1 MLGEFSGLAEIA
13 ARDRGLFPPPGPDLP
28 ARLRDALGV
37 LDLSAAGV
45 RVERRWTD
53 GDLAGEELSW
63 TVGFGPRTRAYLLRP
78 RGAAGPLPGV
88 VAMHCH
94 AGVKR
99 VGKEKIADGPD
110 PPDAGVAQLRA
121 RLYGGRAYAN
131 ELARRGFAVLVHDV
145 FAWGSRRFPLTAHDD
160 TPAHHDP
167 ARHDLA
173 RPGGRR
179 PGGRDPGRDPGGYER
194 AAREH
199 EHVLAKACT
208 LLGTS
213 FAGVLA
219 SEDLAAAAYLRSRP
233 DIASVAAVGLSG
245 GGARAALLGALDP
258 GIGAVAVAAMV
269 SSFRDFRDEHVAAHS
284 WMLFPPGLTR
294 LADWPGVVAAR
305 APAPLMVLYATADPL
320 FPAAGIARAHRQ
332 ITAAYRNA
340 PGHYAGVFF
349 DTSHQFDRAMQD
361 AAFGWLTDTA
371 APIGS
376 RRTS

>member
-1 MLGEFSGLAEIA
+1 MLGAFSGLAEIA
-13 ARDRGLFPPPGPDLP
+13 ARDRGLFPAPGPDLP
-28 ARLRDALGV
+28 ERLRDALGV
-37 LDLSAAGV
+37 LDLSAADV

-94 AGVKR
+94 AGMKR
-99 VGKEKIADGPD
+99 AGKDKIADGPD
-110 PPDAGVAQLRA
+110 PPAAEVVRLRD
-121 RLYGGRAYAN
+121 RLYGGRAYAG
-131 ELARRGFAVLVHDV
+131 ELARRGFAVLAHDV
-145 FAWGSRRFPLTAHDD
+145 FAWGSRRFPLTGPD
-160 TPAHHDP
+160 
-167 ARHDLA
+167 
-173 RPGGRR
+173 G
-179 PGGRDPGRDPGGYER
+179 DPGRYEE

-233 DIASVAAVGLSG
+233 GIASVAAIGLSG

-320 FPAAGIARAHRQ
+320 FPAAGTARAHRQ

-340 PGHYAGVFF
+340 PGHYTGVFF

-361 AAFGWLTDTA
+361 TAFSWLTDTA
-371 APIGS
+371 APIG
-376 RRTS
+376 RRRNP

>member
-28 ARLRDALGV
+28 ERLRDALGV
-37 LDLSAAGV
+37 LDLAAGDV

-63 TVGFGPRTRAYLLRP
+63 TVGFGPRTGAYLLRP

-94 AGVKR
+94 AGMKWA
-99 VGKEKIADGPD
+99 GKDKIADGPG
-110 PPDAGVAQLRA
+110 PPNAEIVRLRA
-121 RLYGGRAYAN
+121 RLYGRRAYAG
-131 ELARRGFAVLVHDV
+131 ELARRGFAVLAHDV
-145 FAWGSRRFPLTAHDD
+145 FAWGSRRFPLTGDGSAPDD
-160 TPAHHDP
+160 YD
-167 ARHDLA
+167 
-173 RPGGRR
+173 
-179 PGGRDPGRDPGGYER
+179 R

-233 DIASVAAVGLSG
+233 DITSVSTIGLSG
-245 GGARAALLGALDP
+245 GGARAAVVGALDP
-258 GIGAVAVAAMV
+258 GISAVVVAAMV
-269 SSFRDFRDEHVAAHS
+269 SSFQDFRDEHVAAHS

-294 LADWPGVVAAR
+294 VADWPGVVAAR
-305 APAPLMVLYATADPL
+305 APAPLMVLYGAADPL
-320 FPAAGIARAHRQ
+320 FPAEGMRRAHRQ
-332 ITAAYRNA
+332 ITESYRKSPA
-340 PGHYAGVFF
+340 DYTGSFF
-349 DTSHQFDRAMQD
+349 DAPHCFDRPMQD
-361 AAFGWLTDTA
+361 AAFSWLTA
-371 APIGS
+371 VQPAS
-376 RRTS
+376 